1 MKLLS
6 LLIAATALVATAAF
20 AQPLAPVPVPAT
32 PAPAAP
38 AVQIVPPTVAVQPA
52 AAPVAPVAAAPA
64 TGGKPKIFCA
74 QPLFEFGSKNN
85 AESVKHTFTVK
96 NDGAGVLNIS
106 NVKPACG
113 CTIAN
118 ISSKILQPG
127 ESATIDANLSLKGR
141 RGLQTKTITVNSN
154 DPTTPAFRL
163 TLKGTAVSAVNLS
176 PTSVYV
182 GNLGQGE
189 SATKTVTISNNDT
202 NALNITSV
210 KAQNNSVTLNLKTI
224 EEGQKYELDVTTSS
238 TLPIGRISDFITITT
253 DNPKAKSER
262 VTVYGQ
268 VVGKLNVAP
277 AKLDLVAAPG
287 FKKRYTITVRP
298 GSVKSYQIT
307 AALWP
312 AALDATVKILN
323 RGAAGFT
330 VEFSNVDTTTALDG
344 STIIINTNLA
354 DYPIIEVP
362 VTVKA
367 R

>member
-6 LLIAATALVATAAF
+6 LSITAIALATASVF
-20 AQPLAPVPVPAT
+20 AQPLAPVPVPA
-32 PAPAAP
+32 PVSPG
-38 AVQIVPPTVAVQPA
+38 VQIVPPA
-52 AAPVAPVAAAPA
+52 AVAPPA
-64 TGGKPKIFCA
+64 TTTATAGAKPKIFCA
-74 QPLFEFGSKNN
+74 APLFEFGNKNN

-96 NDGAGVLNIS
+96 NNGEGVLNIS

-118 ISSKILQPG
+118 ISSKVLQPG

-224 EEGQKYELDVTTSS
+224 EEGQKYELDVTTSG

-287 FKKRYTITVRP
+287 FKKRYAINVRP
-298 GSVKSYQIT
+298 GSVKNYQIT

-323 RGAAGFT
+323 RGAAGFS
-330 VEFSNVDTTTALDG
+330 VEFSNVDTTTALNG

-362 VTVKA
+362 VTVKS

>member
-1 MKLLS
+1 MKLP
-6 LLIAATALVATAAF
+6 LLFAAVLLAA
-20 AQPLAPVPVPAT
+20 PLAFSQPVPVPVPVQPI
-32 PAPAAP
+32 PAPVPLAPTAAP
-38 AVQIVPPTVAVQPA
+38 AVKAEITDFS
-52 AAPVAPVAAAPA
+52 
-64 TGGKPKIFCA
+64 GKPKIACDA
-74 QPLFEFGSKNN
+74 PIFEFGSKNN

-96 NDGAGVLNIS
+96 NEGEGVLNIS

-118 ISSKILQPG
+118 ISSKILKPG

-141 RGLQTKTITVNSN
+141 RGLQTKTITVNSD
-154 DPTTPAFRL
+154 DPTTPAYRL

-189 SATKTVTISNNDT
+189 VATKTVTITNNDT
-202 NALNITSV
+202 MPLKIESV

-224 EEGQKYELDVTTSS
+224 EEGQKYELDVTTSA

-253 DNPKAKSER
+253 NNEKAKSER

-268 VVGKLNVAP
+268 VVGKLNVTP
-277 AKLDLVAAPG
+277 AKLDITAAPG
-287 FKKRYTITVRP
+287 FKKRFNVTVRP
-298 GSVKSYQIT
+298 GSVKAYQIT

-312 AALDATVKILN
+312 AAIDATVKILN
-323 RGAAGFT
+323 RGAQGFT
-330 VEFSNVDTTTALDG
+330 IEFSNVEPTKALDG

-362 VTVKA
+362 VTVKP
-367 R
+367 